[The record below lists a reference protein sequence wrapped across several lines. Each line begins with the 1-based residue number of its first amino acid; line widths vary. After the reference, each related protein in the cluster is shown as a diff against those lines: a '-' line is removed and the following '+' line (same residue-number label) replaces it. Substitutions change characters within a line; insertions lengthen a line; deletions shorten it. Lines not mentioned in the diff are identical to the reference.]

1 MDLDTLWVLL
11 FFIEPNAN
19 GMLMIWWV
27 TTRYPKFSA
36 RRFIRENGEVS
47 TLYYHQLYVSTLY
60 YHQLPCFLVIRTI
73 NKTKDSM
80 FNHTNDVAL
89 NIRMCLMPLVYTTN
103 YLYFSFSIVYHSP
116 DICLWIGWTLSV
128 WSQAHCWNISSVSS
142 VDLPKSTINAN
153 IWKTCAK
160 LWAPQ
165 HWCRRQSTSRH
176 SGAPPCPSARPP
188 QHPRSYSAC
197 ASIVETVWIKN
208 STIFKNVLVSW
219 YIQMK
224 LKIVL
229 TNLFVNSAMSRSQ
242 SEEQLRM
249 FSDDVDLWE
258 FFSPEF
264 ESLLWLST
272 QYISTCGL
280 W

>member
-1 MDLDTLWVLL
+1 
-11 FFIEPNAN
+11 
-19 GMLMIWWV
+19 
-27 TTRYPKFSA
+27 
-36 RRFIRENGEVS
+36 
-47 TLYYHQLYVSTLY
+47 
-60 YHQLPCFLVIRTI
+60 
-73 NKTKDSM
+73 
-80 FNHTNDVAL
+80 
-89 NIRMCLMPLVYTTN
+89 MPLVYTTN

-258 FFSPEF
+258 FFPNDCCVAF
-264 ESLLWLST
+264 NKRVRSLIKTQFFRSGRLCILSKALT
-272 QYISTCGL
+272 IQICREYRL
-280 W
+280 KKK